1 MSRQVIT
8 ALTALS
14 VLLAS
19 GAVDQL
25 RYLCRMSGE
34 VVTTC
39 CCPSEHQAP
48 KGGAAAVERDDGCC
62 DPFLTDADRQLA
74 TTGADASRVLPTPLV
89 ATLPVAVDVASA
101 EPRTE
106 ARLPIARG
114 PPPRGKRALFALHC
128 RYLI

>member
-19 GAVDQL
+19 GAAEQL

-39 CCPSEHQAP
+39 CCPSEREAHEA
-48 KGGAAAVERDDGCC
+48 KTAAVGRDDGCC

-74 TTGADASRVLPTPLV
+74 TTGADALRVLPTPLF
-89 ATLPVAVDVASA
+89 ATLPVVFDVASA

-106 ARLPIARG
+106 PRLPIARG
-114 PPPRGKRALFALHC
+114 PPPRGKPALFAMHC